1 MVNSLPTEKIKYLKE
16 KGMEINK
23 LDLVDIEFVYDVVIN
38 NKEPKKE
45 VENKQY
51 EKINWN
57 GDEQLRIFLEMLSEF
72 KTCKKIKQN
81 RNSINIQVFSIFE
94 SNGGMI
100 IHSKPQIIL
109 NKIKKRCNFYLTS
122 DRWITD
128 RKSLDSETTIL
139 KEPFVSV
146 DPYKYQWIGHISYD
160 PDLEGLKKVCS
171 LILNDHIDL
180 KKEVSNGFF

>member
-81 RNSINIQVFSIFE
+81 RNSI
-94 SNGGMI
+94 
-100 IHSKPQIIL
+100 IL
-109 NKIKKRCNFYLTS
+109 NLYS
-122 DRWITD
+122 
-128 RKSLDSETTIL
+128 
-139 KEPFVSV
+139 FVS
-146 DPYKYQWIGHISYD
+146 YCY
-160 PDLEGLKKVCS
+160 LF
-171 LILNDHIDL
+171 N
-180 KKEVSNGFF
+180 

>member
-1 MVNSLPTEKIKYLKE
+1 MESQEKIKILKD
-16 KGMEINK
+16 KGMEINN
-23 LDLVDIEFVYDVVIN
+23 LDFNQLEFVYDIVIN
-38 NKEPKKE
+38 NKES
-45 VENKQY
+45 ENKVEKKQY
-51 EKINWN
+51 TKISWD
-57 GDEQLRIFLEMLSEF
+57 GKSQLQNLLSMLDTFRI
-72 KTCKKIKQN
+72 CKKLNKN
-81 RNSINIQVFSIFE
+81 RSSINIQVFSIFE
-94 SNGGMI
+94 NDNGLFI
-100 IHSKPQIIL
+100 QAKPQIIL
-109 NKIKKRCNFYLTS
+109 NKIKKRCDFYLTS

>member
-1 MVNSLPTEKIKYLKE
+1 
-16 KGMEINK
+16 MEINK

-122 DRWITD
+122 DRWIKNKKPLNKEGDFIFSSQNKYLWTG
-128 RKSLDSETTIL
+128 SIDSEEDL
-139 KEPFVSV
+139 KNLRN
-146 DPYKYQWIGHISYD
+146 I
-160 PDLEGLKKVCS
+160 CS
-171 LILNDHIDL
+171 LVLNDHTDL
-180 KKEVSNGFF
+180 KKEISNGIF